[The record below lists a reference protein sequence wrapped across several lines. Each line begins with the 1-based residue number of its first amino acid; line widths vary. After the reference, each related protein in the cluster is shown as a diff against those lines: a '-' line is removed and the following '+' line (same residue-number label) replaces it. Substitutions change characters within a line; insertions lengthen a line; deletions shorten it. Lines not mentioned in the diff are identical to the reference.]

1 MTIALIA
8 DVGGTNVRFALVGA
22 DGVPRDSCTL
32 RNDDYPGLGE
42 AAEDYLARLGPAEQ
56 PTIGALAVASP
67 MTGDQ
72 VTMTNRNWSFSVS
85 ALRRRLGLSRLEVV
99 NDFTAIALGVPRLA
113 AADLLQVGGGSP
125 APEMPVA
132 VIGPGTGLGVSGLV
146 PLRGRWIALAT
157 EGGHVTMAAF
167 DEREAAILA
176 RLRRRMDHVSA
187 ERVVSGMGLTN
198 LYAALAEIEGRD
210 AEPLEPED
218 VTGRAAAGACPL
230 CTEAVEIFC
239 AMLGTVAGNLAL
251 TLGARGGVYIAGGIV
266 PRLGDAFLRSG
277 FRRRFESKGRMSPYV
292 AAIPTWLVQAE
303 VPAFL
308 GLAALLEDEEPGI
321 ALTRT

>member
-22 DGVPRDSCTL
+22 DGVPRDPCNL

-42 AAEDYLARLGPAEQ
+42 AAEDYLARLGPGER
-56 PTIGALAVASP
+56 PTVGALAIASP
-67 MTGDQ
+67 ITGDRI
-72 VTMTNRNWSFSVS
+72 TMTNRAWSFSVS
-85 ALRRRLGLSRLEVV
+85 ALRRRLGLARLEVV

-113 AADLLQVGGGSP
+113 AGDLVQVGGGGP
-125 APEMPVA
+125 APETPVA

-146 PLRGRWIALAT
+146 PLRGRWMALAT

-187 ERVVSGMGLTN
+187 ERVVSGMGLAN

-218 VTGRAAAGACPL
+218 VTGRAAAGTCPL
-230 CTEAVEIFC
+230 CTEAVETFC

-251 TLGARGGVYIAGGIV
+251 TLGARGGVYIAGGIL

-321 ALTRT
+321 ALERT